1 MQDGKPL
8 EPKYPPLEKGGGGD
22 FWLAYSGG
30 LDSHVLLHLF
40 GPKEPGFFK
49 AIHIHHNLSPNADA
63 WEAHCRKTCEELGVE
78 YHCIYV
84 NAHPKPG
91 ESPEA
96 AARTARYEALATL
109 IGPEDSLFTAHH
121 LEDQAETLLLQ
132 LFRGAGVKGLA
143 AMPHSMP
150 FAQGTLFRPLLTWSK
165 QLFLDYAK
173 EHHLHW
179 IEDESNSNTDFDR
192 NYIRHH
198 VLPVIRDRWPAITP
212 VLGRVANHCAEANE
226 ILDKAAQRDFTVS
239 IKQLTS
245 LSYAEQ
251 NNVLRYWLRSQNFP
265 VPSTTQLT
273 EFQLNILHS
282 KPDANPIIHLT
293 GVNIRRYRDT
303 LYALPDTPKWEPPAA
318 PINWN
323 LQESLTLPDG
333 RKLSAAIKIGLGIRV
348 VSGSIFQVRFRQNGE
363 RCHPA
368 GRQGSHPLKKLFQ
381 EWGIPPWE
389 RDAIPLLYLDDQLVC
404 VVGYCVSASFAA
416 DSEEEGWILK
426 VSI

>member
-1 MQDGKPL
+1 MTGHTLSKG
-8 EPKYPPLEKGGGGD
+8 EEKV

-30 LDSHVLLHLF
+30 LDSHVLLHQLAQA
-40 GPKEPGFFK
+40 PISLK
-49 AIHIHHNLSPNADA
+49 AVHIHHNLSPNADV

-78 YHCIYV
+78 YHCIHV

-96 AARTARYEALATL
+96 AARTARYDALATL
-109 IGPEDSLFTAHH
+109 VGPHDYLFTAHH
-121 LEDQAETLLLQ
+121 AEDQAETLLLQ
-132 LFRGAGVKGLA
+132 LFRGAGIKGLS

-150 FAQGTLFRPLLTWSK
+150 FAQGQLLRPFLCWTK
-165 QLFLDYAK
+165 QMILEYATDAQ
-173 EHHLHW
+173 LHW
-179 IEDESNSNTDFDR
+179 IEDETNSNTDFDR

-198 VLPVIRDRWPAITP
+198 VLPVIRERWPAITP

-239 IKQLTS
+239 IKQLTA

-273 EFQLNILHS
+273 EFQLNILHC
-282 KPDANPIIHLT
+282 KPDANPMLHWP

-303 LYALPDTPKWEPPAA
+303 LYALPDKIKWEPPAT
-318 PINWN
+318 PIVWN
-323 LQESLTLPDG
+323 LEESLTLSNTHM
-333 RKLSAAIKIGLGIRV
+333 LSAERQIGVGIRV
-348 VSGSIFQVRFRQNGE
+348 ALGSVFQIRFRQNQPGE

-389 RDAIPLLYLDDQLVC
+389 RDAVPLLYLDDQLVC

-416 DSEEEGWILK
+416 GTEEEGWVIK
-426 VSI
+426 VSV